1 MLFSCNY
8 RFSYARAQVRGLMHA
23 RPHGYM
29 NTLPQKAARQEYIDK
44 QGSRGSEQNLA
55 RKVQVSGMNFC
66 VHRIVSD
73 RRVRLRSMHACLKV
87 LPPSTTIYL
96 TLQHLLS
103 GDACAANSRR
113 SCLSVKLASKRTR
126 RLGLHVVLPACLR
139 VESKNPPSLRWT

>member
-1 MLFSCNY
+1 MN
-8 RFSYARAQVRGLMHA
+8 A
-23 RPHGYM
+23 RPNGYM

-87 LPPSTTIYL
+87 LPPSTNLHHTAAFTVWRRMCSEL
-96 TLQHLLS
+96 EKKLSARENSFKENTTLRY
-103 GDACAANSRR
+103 ACGVTSMFE
-113 SCLSVKLASKRTR
+113 
-126 RLGLHVVLPACLR
+126 G
-139 VESKNPPSLRWT
+139 